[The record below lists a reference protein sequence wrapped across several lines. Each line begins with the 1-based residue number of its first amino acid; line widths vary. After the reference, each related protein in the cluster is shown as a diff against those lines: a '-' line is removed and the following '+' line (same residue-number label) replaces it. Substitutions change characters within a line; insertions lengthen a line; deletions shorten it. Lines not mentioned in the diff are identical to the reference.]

1 MILNNKAEMR
11 SVLGMKHGLSPL
23 AFARVFISVFVLV
36 LGVSAASAACVAE
49 YKAKRDNPT
58 EFRHATMSVPD
69 DKCSVGAAEA
79 YVRSQLAA
87 SGWKLLAIVRVS
99 G

>member
-1 MILNNKAEMR
+1 MTRTICITALLW
-11 SVLGMKHGLSPL
+11 VLTVGM
-23 AFARVFISVFVLV
+23 
-36 LGVSAASAACVAE
+36 ASAACVAE
-49 YKAKRDNPT
+49 YKATRDNPT

-69 DKCSVGAAEA
+69 DKCSVAAA
-79 YVRSQLAA
+79 TSYVRSALAA